1 MRESKLRT
9 EEERGRAGVAAIG
22 SERLGKGEVDG
33 GGGEIEIEIEGE
45 SARERLNERKQE

>member
-33 GGGEIEIEIEGE
+33 GGGEIEIEIGRE
-45 SARERLNERKQE
+45 SQQESD